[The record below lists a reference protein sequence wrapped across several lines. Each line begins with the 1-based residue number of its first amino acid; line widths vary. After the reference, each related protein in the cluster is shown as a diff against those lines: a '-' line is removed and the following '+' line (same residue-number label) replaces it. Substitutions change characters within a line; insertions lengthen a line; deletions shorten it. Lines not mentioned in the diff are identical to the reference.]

1 MTSTLLDIVGDDI
14 ALLGD
19 GELRELIGRLCEADY
34 QLADLPTTGITWGGN
49 QDAGDGGL
57 DVVVRDT
64 VSPPES
70 SLIPRNITGF
80 QVKKPDMPRAEI
92 LKEMRPH
99 GVLRPSIKTLIERK
113 GAYII
118 VSGNGSVTD
127 TALQRRINAMKEAV
141 ANESNHEDLHL
152 DFLDRG
158 RVATWIRSHLSLIL
172 WVRDKIGR
180 PLNAWRPY
188 ENWSNAPGGLDEEY
202 LLDDGLRL
210 HGCENFADKGQ
221 SVENGLSKIREAL
234 ETPGKS
240 VRLVGL
246 SGVGKTRVA
255 QALFD
260 SRIGQQALNPSRVV
274 YADMSGNPE
283 PDPVAFSDQLINSKS
298 PAILIVDNCPPDLHR
313 RLAQT
318 CLKPDSMVSVLTIE
332 YDVRDDI
339 PEEKTDIFRLEPAS
353 DDLIEKLVIN
363 RFKHI
368 EQVDARTIAKFS
380 GGNARVAI
388 ALANT
393 VKCGQT
399 LSDFRDDEL
408 FNRLFWQ
415 RHDHTPSLPVS
426 AQACALVY
434 SFEGTDATSE
444 SSELKFLGS
453 LVGKSGQ
460 ELYRDVSELKRRDL
474 IQSRNVWRAV
484 LPHAIAN
491 RLAKQALESIP
502 KDTLISRFL
511 EHSSE
516 RLIRSFTRR
525 LGYLHDSEMAGSIV
539 EEWLKPEGWIGES
552 IDNLSE
558 FGVDVLKNIAPVSP
572 SAVLS
577 TIERV
582 ANGSAGQVFTSKQ
595 NAHHTMFVHLLR
607 HLAYDQKLFER
618 SVKLICQFAAAEDT
632 GEKNN
637 FILGVLKSLFYIHLS
652 GTHATVE
659 ARAMIIQELLDSD
672 DFVNQDIGLQLLDSA
687 LEATHFSTSQEF
699 DFGARRRDYGY
710 CPETRRDF
718 VHWFS
723 TFVDICVRSALSGKP
738 IAVQAKKLL
747 AKKLRGLWIDGG
759 MYDEIEQAASS
770 LLERGA
776 WNDGWIVVRQ
786 IIRYNSKGFDEETR
800 TRLLA
805 LERRLKPK
813 DLLEKARTFALS
825 NQLWGLD
832 LEDNFDANES
842 VSASYRKT
850 GETTRLVGAEVA
862 TEPEIFKKLLPDLVS
877 THNTNLHHFGQ
888 GLADGCDDKYRMFQD
903 LRDALENTP
912 HEKRQINV
920 LSGFLSSSA
929 ASDIEFYNK
938 ALDEAV
944 GDDLLGEW
952 LPILQISSTIDQRGV
967 ERLHGSLDL
976 GKAPIRFFER
986 IALGRVHE
994 SISDDDLA
1002 GLLDKILTKEDGNHV
1017 AVQILKMRFYRD
1029 EEESRQYSDNL
1040 IIVARKTLILHP
1052 FARWQGQ
1059 QGSTDYDLVQ
1069 IAMECR
1075 YQSDGITAVKELA
1088 KNLADALL
1096 TYQVSFS
1103 DYPELLNVLARLH
1116 PRLFLDEFLGR
1127 ENVKEYQY
1135 HRWSTEDF
1143 DRRNNPMSQIPDD
1156 TVIAWC
1162 DEDPVLRYAI
1172 VISAV
1177 KTFEKSSE
1185 TGKYIWRPIVEAIL
1199 DRAPDLEKII
1209 QRLGRS
1215 LEPLSWSGS
1224 LVNILEERAV
1234 LLQDLYE
1241 HRNPKVVA
1249 WAKIQYAQLQQR
1261 IEGEKKSDINR
1272 NESFE

>member
-34 QLADLPTTGITWGGN
+34 QSAGLSTTGITWGGN

-158 RVATWIRSHLSLIL
+158 RVATWIRSYLSLIP
-172 WVRDKIGR
+172 WVRDKIDR
-180 PLNAWRPY
+180 PLKAWRPY
-188 ENWSNAPGGLDEEY
+188 ANWSNAPGGLDEEY

-298 PAILIVDNCPPDLHR
+298 PTILIVDNCPPDLHR

-363 RFKHI
+363 RFNHI
-368 EQVDARTIAKFS
+368 GQVDARMIAKFS

-393 VKCGQT
+393 VKRGQT
-399 LSDFRDDEL
+399 LSGFRDDEL
-408 FNRLFWQ
+408 FKRLFWQ
-415 RHDHTPSLPVS
+415 RHDHNPSLLVS

-434 SFEGTDATSE
+434 SFDGEDTTSE

-453 LVGKSGQ
+453 LVEKSGQ
-460 ELYRDVSELKRRDL
+460 DIYRDVSVLKQRDL
-474 IQSRNVWRAV
+474 VQFRSKWRAV

-502 KDTLISRFL
+502 KDTLISRLL
-511 EHSSE
+511 EHPSK

-525 LGYLHDSEMAGSIV
+525 LSYLHDSEIAKNIV
-539 EEWLKPEGWIGES
+539 EEWLRPEGWIGKS
-552 IDNLSE
+552 IDNLKE
-558 FGVDVLKNIAPVSP
+558 FDVDVLKNIAPVSP

-577 TIERV
+577 TIERA
-582 ANGSAGQVFTSKQ
+582 ANGRAGQVFTSQ
-595 NAHHTMFVHLLR
+595 FVRLLH
-607 HLAYDQKLFER
+607 HLAYDQELFER

-637 FILGVLKSLFYIHLS
+637 FIRGVLKSLFYIHLS

-776 WNDGWIVVRQ
+776 WNDGWIAVRE
-786 IIRYNSKGFDEETR
+786 IIRHDSKGFDEETR

-862 TEPEIFKKLLPDLVS
+862 TEPEVFNKLLPDLVS
-877 THNTNLHHFGQ
+877 TDNTNLHHFGQ
-888 GLADGCDDKYRMFQD
+888 GLAEGCDDKYRMFQD

-912 HEKRQINV
+912 HEKRDINV

-929 ASDIEFYNK
+929 ESDIEFYNK

-944 GDDLLGEW
+944 GDDILGEW
-952 LPILQISSTIDQRGV
+952 IPILQMSSTIDQRGV
-967 ERLHGSLDL
+967 GRLHGSLDL
-976 GKAPIRFFER
+976 GKAPIRFFKH
-986 IALGRVHE
+986 ITGGRVHE

-1029 EEESRQYSDNL
+1029 KEESRQYSDNL
-1040 IIVARKTLILHP
+1040 IAVARKTLILHP
-1052 FARWQGQ
+1052 FARRQGQ
-1059 QGSTDYDLVQ
+1059 QGSADYDLAQ
-1069 IAMECR
+1069 IAMECC
-1075 YQSDGITAVKELA
+1075 YQSDGIATVRELA

-1116 PRLFLDEFLGR
+1116 PRLFLDEFLGL

-1135 HRWSTEDF
+1135 HWWSTDDF
-1143 DRRNNPMSQIPDD
+1143 DRRKNPMSQIPDD

-1162 DEDPVLRYAI
+1162 DEDPVPRYAI

-1199 DRAPDLEKII
+1199 DRAPDLEKIF
-1209 QRLGRS
+1209 QGLGRS

-1224 LVNILEERAV
+1224 LVNILEERAI
-1234 LLQDLYE
+1234 LLQYLCE
-1241 HRNPKVVA
+1241 HDIAEVVS
-1249 WAKIQYAQLQQR
+1249 WARKQYAQLQQR